1 LKSIIIKHNQI
12 TLLAIQ
18 SSQLLIF
25 PSSQFITTNS
35 KMPCPSKFENVS
47 GVSDRKQI
55 EYTPEQIALLQK
67 FRKSLELEFRKLAG
81 DEATK
86 IHENQTKI
94 AKQVLD
100 NFKNSSII
108 NHMVISPTQSGKTG
122 IICETIRYFINDTD
136 IPYKNIY
143 ILTGL
148 SSVEWK
154 VQTKNRLPE
163 KISERVFH
171 RNDLNDT
178 FYEDIKKKKNV
189 LIILDEIQIA
199 SAKDQTLH
207 KVFENLGYM
216 DLKILLEKSIKFIE
230 VTATPNGSIY
240 DLMKWGEKYASKII
254 VEPPTK
260 YTSCFKLFE
269 QGRVKQYEN
278 LCDDENSIDHI
289 KELKQ
294 TIESNYK
301 TPRFH
306 FIRTKPAEFQDV
318 TEYNFK
324 KVFGDDCKVIDF
336 DFKSEEDDVNNII
349 KEQPSEHTFI
359 FIKEKLRCA
368 KTIENKHLVGVY
380 YERWTKS
387 RPEDDVIIQGMLGR
401 ATGYND
407 NGDSIVYT
415 NIESIEKYKELIT
428 SNFENM
434 TIKWASSSTTFK
446 NNKIRTTGY
455 YNTPEN
461 IKGFKAVEFEND
473 TETPEE
479 KRARIDTQKKEKE
492 IKKQERK
499 KVKEEKQKI
508 KEQKQKEKEEKK
520 KMRDEIK
527 QQKQKEKEEKK
538 ENKNKK
544 ESNEKKKEDKEEK
557 KEKKDKE
564 KMKEKKDKKEKK
576 QKVVKDKGDKEN
588 NEKSE
593 NIIDNIENEIL
604 NNIENE
610 LIPEVQAPK
619 RKKLKKI
626 N

>member
-1 LKSIIIKHNQI
+1 
-12 TLLAIQ
+12 
-18 SSQLLIF
+18 
-25 PSSQFITTNS
+25 
-35 KMPCPSKFENVS
+35 MPCASKFENIS

-67 FRKSLELEFRKLAG
+67 FRKDLELEFRKLSG

-86 IHENQTKI
+86 IHDNQTKI
-94 AKQVLD
+94 AKQVLE

-108 NHMVISPTQSGKTG
+108 NQMVISPTQSGKTG

-163 KISERVFH
+163 KISNRVFH

-207 KVFENLGYM
+207 KVFDSLGYM

-240 DLMKWGEKYASKII
+240 DLMKWGDKYASKII
-254 VEPPTK
+254 VEPPSR
-260 YTSCFKLFE
+260 YTSCFKLLE
-269 QGRVKQYEN
+269 QDRVKQYQN
-278 LCDDENSIDHI
+278 LCDDEDSNDHI

-294 TIESNYK
+294 TIKSNYK

-318 TEYNFK
+318 TESNFK
-324 KVFGDDCKVIDF
+324 KVFGNDCKIIDF
-336 DFKSEEDDVNNII
+336 DFKSEEDDVNNIV
-349 KEQPSEHTFI
+349 KEQPSDHTFI

-415 NIESIEKYKELIT
+415 NIESIEKYRELIT

-434 TIKWASSSTTFK
+434 TVNWVSSSTAFK
-446 NNKIRTTGY
+446 NKKIRTTGY

-479 KRARIDTQKKEKE
+479 RRARIDAQKKEKE
-492 IKKQERK
+492 IKKQEK
-499 KVKEEKQKI
+499 EKVKEEKQKI

-520 KMRDEIK
+520 KLREELK
-527 QQKQKEKEEKK
+527 QQKQKEKEKKKLKETKSDKKANEKVN
-538 ENKNKK
+538 EEKNK
-544 ESNEKKKEDKEEK
+544 D
-557 KEKKDKE
+557 KKDKKKKVE
-564 KMKEKKDKKEKK
+564 KETEVKKDKKENI
-576 QKVVKDKGDKEN
+576 D
-588 NEKSE
+588 EKSE
-593 NIIDNIENEIL
+593 NIIDDIENEIL

-610 LIPEVQAPK
+610 LVPEVQLPK
-619 RKKLKKI
+619 KKKLRKI
-626 N
+626 LSDE